1 MYMDMYMSSLLCA
14 AGAGSSHGSS
24 GKALWTTA
32 SPDPVR
38 LAPSL
43 SLLWL
48 PHAPRSGR
56 RAGPPLARGVLEN
69 FLLESH

>member
-1 MYMDMYMSSLLCA
+1 MYMDMYMSSLLR
-14 AGAGSSHGSS
+14 AGRLQPDGSS
-24 GKALWTTA
+24 KALWTTA